1 MKGLINIVP
10 MDDLT
15 KRWLIDCIDTAPNQ
29 DSLNGIITTLEFF
42 YSIDKDFDTFS
53 YFIERVNQKQKLL
66 N

>member
-10 MDDLT
+10 MDLQT
-15 KRWLIDCIDTAPNQ
+15 KQWLISCIDSAP
-29 DSLNGIITTLEFF
+29 DSYSLDGIRVTLEWF
-42 YSIDKDFDTFS
+42 YSIDKDFDTFT